1 MIDRLV
7 NHWTDLPGFTPG
19 RALYACYLTGTGQSD
34 LHRLVDAYQAEL
46 VDMGDLDLIR
56 REWLHMTVQGISF
69 TDELTAAE
77 MDRVAAA
84 IGDGLAD
91 VRPPVAQAGAAVLSR
106 DAVYLPVTPAEPFVA
121 LRDAIRAAIAGA
133 VPADRLYALPG
144 QHDGRFAPHVS
155 LAYVNTPG
163 PAAPVAER
171 LAGVAAAPAELHYEH
186 ASLIALRRENRRW
199 AWTDEIRIPIGAPVH
214 VR

>member
-19 RALYACYLTGTGQSD
+19 RALYACYLTGDGQSD

-46 VDMGDLDLIR
+46 VELGDLDLIQ
-56 REWLHMTVQGISF
+56 REWLHMTVQGVAF
-69 TDELTAAE
+69 TDELTTGE
-77 MDRVAAA
+77 MDRVAMA
-84 IGDGLAD
+84 IGERLAD
-91 VRPPVAQAGAAVLSR
+91 VRPPVAQAGPAVLSA
-106 DAVYLPVTPAEPFVA
+106 DAVYLPVTPAEPVVA
-121 LRDAIRAAIAGA
+121 LRDAIRAAVAET

-144 QHDGRFAPHVS
+144 QDDGQFAPHVS

-171 LAGVAAAPAELHYEH
+171 LARVDAAPAELHYEH
-186 ASLIALRRENRRW
+186 ASLIALRRDDRRW
-199 AWTDEIRIPIGAPVH
+199 AWTDEIRIPIGAPVR